1 MRHMDMFTN
10 QRINMFKTITIIGL
24 ALAALISL
32 SGCGESLAAREVRIA
47 QELDLFERRTLI
59 EARAR
64 AQADAEVARLRA
76 DAERARVEQEE
87 RLRVQ
92 REAAQ
97 QEQLAMA
104 LRKAETDQ
112 RRKAVEDLEAGFR
125 TSFAIE
131 NTAVLQLR
139 NPSGVTADFQL
150 RCYTVGGNQRTFA
163 IALVPGQVKEIGFLE
178 GWDGNFVRG
187 EYCTAQYEG
196 QSLWRV
202 RRT

>member
-1 MRHMDMFTN
+1 MS
-10 QRINMFKTITIIGL
+10 KSATIIGL
-24 ALAALISL
+24 SLAALIL
-32 SGCGESLAAREVRIA
+32 LNGCGESLAAREVRIA

-76 DAERARVEQEE
+76 DAERVRAEQEE

-104 LRKAETDQ
+104 LRKADADQ

-125 TSFAIE
+125 PSFAIE

-163 IALVPGQVKEIGFLE
+163 IALVPGQVKEIGFIE

-187 EYCTAQYEG
+187 EYCTAHYDG
-196 QSLWRV
+196 QTLWRV